1 MRARRLLLKTWRASS
16 AVAMIDQW
24 GSYGNNP
31 LVVNKGM
38 SIEQAKAQDDFGKS
52 GGLVDGELIREFPVR
67 LNSSKFQ
74 AA

>member
-38 SIEQAKAQDDFGKS
+38 SIKQAKSSDRFGKG
-52 GGLVDGELIREFPVR
+52 GGLVDD
-67 LNSSKFQ
+67 
-74 AA
+74 